1 MQAWFESWASRSVF
15 TVGNGRSSLKAWYS
29 GALDVEESFSGA
41 LDSDVHM
48 FVAGV
53 VKSFD
58 TVDGLHSM
66 PLWASWLVS
75 SCLLSVLCACS
86 S

>member
-1 MQAWFESWASRSVF
+1 MFS
-15 TVGNGRSSLKAWYS
+15 VGNGRSSFEAWYS
-29 GALDVEESFSGA
+29 AALDFEESFSGA

-58 TVDGLHSM
+58 TVDGSRSM

-75 SCLLSVLCACS
+75 SCLLSVPCACS

>member
-15 TVGNGRSSLKAWYS
+15 SAGNGRSSFEAWNS
-29 GALDVEESFSGA
+29 AALDIEESFSGA
-41 LDSDVHM
+41 LDSDVHI

-58 TVDGLHSM
+58 TV
-66 PLWASWLVS
+66 LVS
-75 SCLLSVLCACS
+75 SCLFSVPCACS